1 MTKEQALKIYMET
14 DVKTECSLCQ
24 KRILKQIDT
33 DFVSIIEDILK
44 HIRIFYKGIVDKQQ
58 KKEQLPVNYIH
69 FSFLMSGIK
78 QRKVQILMEA
88 LPVEWYFGDCI
99 YEMTFSVV
107 WLENALNELYEILLK
122 KSARFMGK
130 ITQMDVERILLEE
143 RRFYEKI
150 QEALLK
156 YAFEISL
163 DEQDLKN
170 MIKQE
175 EVHIFVG
182 EYRGEF
188 NQIYTIS
195 EQTRQLRE
203 VFYGVLF
210 NQAT

>member
-130 ITQMDVERILLEE
+130 ITQMDVERIL
-143 RRFYEKI
+143 
-150 QEALLK
+150 
-156 YAFEISL
+156 
-163 DEQDLKN
+163 
-170 MIKQE
+170 
-175 EVHIFVG
+175 
-182 EYRGEF
+182 
-188 NQIYTIS
+188 
-195 EQTRQLRE
+195 
-203 VFYGVLF
+203 
-210 NQAT
+210 